1 MTIARKLYAMAAIA
15 VFGVV
20 LLAGVGSY
28 QIQRVNTTAS
38 YSTENT
44 VPSILELDR
53 VIDAVYFMRVATWEF
68 IASPDPASRQETEKN
83 ISASLA
89 RIAKALDT
97 YEKEDIS
104 DATDA
109 QMLQDVRKHVALYE
123 ASLTRVMTQARTD
136 PVGARRAMLADQ
148 AIVEAMMSALE
159 EQKRYNEQ
167 LGKAAA
173 QTAAATKNQAIVVAL
188 VISVL
193 TAAVVGL
200 ILYFLLGRSAVHSGK
215 P

>member
-1 MTIARKLYAMAAIA
+1 MTIARKLYALAAIA
-15 VFGVV
+15 IFGVV
-20 LLAGVGSY
+20 LLAGVGTY

-53 VIDAVYFMRVATWEF
+53 VIDAVYFMRVATWEY
-68 IASPDPASRQETEKN
+68 ISSPDRASRRETEKN

-109 QMLQDVRKHVALYE
+109 EMLKEVRKHVATYE
-123 ASLTRVMTQARTD
+123 AALTTVMTQAQTD

-148 AIVEAMMSALE
+148 AIVEALMSALE
-159 EQKRYNEQ
+159 EQKRYNEK

-173 QTAAATKNQAIVVAL
+173 KTAATTKNQAIVVAL
-188 VISVL
+188 VISVI

-200 ILYFLLGRSAVHSGK
+200 ILYFLLARSAVHSGK